1 MKLFRL
7 LGVAVLLF
15 AASGTAVR
23 ADDDTRFSKSL
34 APADRSALGL
44 DQLSSDQ
51 LGALDALIRRDAVNL
66 RRGGKIPPAERFSQR
81 LSADERHVSG
91 LDQLPAPTVT
101 ELDRR
106 VQALNAPPAAGTFRY
121 ASAGSS
127 VIVPS
132 VKIRRGPEVHG
143 SIELMVGAG
152 SHGYSEY
159 GGAMT
164 VSVEDPASG
173 LSVAVGY
180 AELHSKGGYLYRGCR
195 EGYWA
200 RPGDYRWW

>member
-15 AASGTAVR
+15 AASGVAVR
-23 ADDDTRFSKSL
+23 AEEEVRFSKTL
-34 APADRSALGL
+34 APADRSVLGL
-44 DQLSSDQ
+44 DRLSSDQ

-66 RRGGKIPPAERFSQR
+66 RRVSKTPPAPRFSQR
-81 LSADERHVSG
+81 LSADERRVSG
-91 LDQLPAPTVT
+91 IDQLPAEAVA

-106 VQALNAPPAAGTFRY
+106 VQVLNAPPPAGGFSYAAAGSPIF
-121 ASAGSS
+121 
-127 VIVPS
+127 VPS

-143 SIELMVGAG
+143 SVELMVGVG

>member
-7 LGVAVLLF
+7 AGIAVALTIAGSVAL
-15 AASGTAVR
+15 R
-23 ADDDTRFSKSL
+23 AEDDVRFSKTL
-34 APADRSALGL
+34 PATEISALGL

-51 LGALDALIRRDAVNL
+51 LGALDALVRRDAVTL
-66 RRGGKIPPAERFSQR
+66 RRVSKTPPAARFSER
-81 LSADERHVSG
+81 LTADERHVSG
-91 LDQLPAPTVT
+91 MDRLTGAQVM
-101 ELDRR
+101 ELDRK
-106 VQALNAPPAAGTFRY
+106 VQVLNAPPPIGPLSYSGAAG
-121 ASAGSS
+121 S

-143 SIELMVGAG
+143 SVELMVGAD
-152 SHGYSEY
+152 SHGYSAY

-180 AELHSKGGYLYRGCR
+180 AEMHSKGGYLYRHCR
-195 EGYWA
+195 DGYWGG
-200 RPGDYRWW
+200 PGNFGWW